1 MQFRKIIPNLEVSYE
16 KPVMSVIGTI
26 NGKAPKGNVLVVN
39 TGSIT
44 TKFAYY
50 RDGETV
56 LDQKLEH
63 SVEELSQFAD
73 VMDQDQMR
81 TDKILGAL
89 REKGIR
95 LEDID
100 IVMARGGLFTP
111 CITGVYNVNADMREV
126 LSSSRDGNHAC
137 NLSALIGDNIAQE
150 INALRDKEGIEPRFG
165 KCVAYVADPPMADEM
180 LPECHV
186 GGIPE
191 FPRKT
196 LFHALN
202 TRAIMRQFLRD
213 TGRKAEDTT
222 AVICHMGGGVTI
234 SLHRAGK
241 VIDTSHGLGGDGP
254 ITPERAGCCPP
265 YPLIDMCFSGKYT
278 KQEIKRK
285 LIGRGGAVAYFGTND
300 MRVIVQRA
308 KEGIPE
314 YVVFM
319 KAFVLNIAKYIVA
332 QAAVVDGKVDVIILT
347 GGVAYSKDITDA
359 ITRKVDWVAPVRVY
373 PGENELQSLAEN
385 GYIILAGETKIHTY
399 DKDRIIE
406 D

>member
-1 MQFRKIIPNLEVSYE
+1 
-16 KPVMSVIGTI
+16 MSAIGNI
-26 NGKAPKGNVLVVN
+26 NGKPPKGLILVVN

-44 TKFAYY
+44 TKFAVYK
-50 RDGETV
+50 DGDVYLEE
-56 LDQKLEH
+56 KLEH
-63 SVEELSQFAD
+63 SVEELSKFAD
-73 VMDQDQMR
+73 VMDQDLMR
-81 TDKILGAL
+81 TEAIMAAL

-100 IVMARGGLFTP
+100 IVMCRGGLFTP

-126 LSSSRDGNHAC
+126 LSTSREGNHAC
-137 NLSALIGDNIAQE
+137 NLSALIGDNIAHE
-150 INALRDKEGIEPRFG
+150 INALREKEGLSAPFG
-165 KCVAYVADPPMADEM
+165 PCVAYVADPPMADEM

-191 FPRKT
+191 FPRRT

-202 TRAIMRQFLRD
+202 TRAIMRRYLRD

-222 AVICHMGGGVTI
+222 AIICHMGGGVTI
-234 SLHRAGK
+234 SLHRGGR

-278 KQEIKRK
+278 KQEIKKK
-285 LIGRGGAVAYFGTND
+285 LIGQGGAVAYFGTND
-300 MRVIVQRA
+300 MRVVVARA
-308 KEGIPE
+308 KEGREE

-319 KAFVLNIAKYIVA
+319 KAFILNIAKYIVA
-332 QAAVVDGKVDVIILT
+332 QGAVVDGKVDVIILT
-347 GGVAYSKDITDA
+347 GGVAYSQDITDA
-359 ITRKVDWVAPVRVY
+359 ITKKVDWLAPVVVY
-373 PGENELQSLAEN
+373 PGENELASLAEN

-399 DKDRIIE
+399 NKDHLIE

>member
-1 MQFRKIIPNLEVSYE
+1 
-16 KPVMSVIGTI
+16 MSVIGTI
-26 NGKAPKGNVLVVN
+26 NGIAPQGIVLVVN

-44 TKFAYY
+44 TKFAVY
-50 RDGETV
+50 RDGEPI

-126 LSSSRDGNHAC
+126 LATSRDGNHAC
-137 NLSALIGDNIAQE
+137 NLSALIGDNIAHE
-150 INALRDKEGIEPRFG
+150 INELREKEGLTPRFG
-165 KCVAYVADPPMADEM
+165 ACVAYVADPPMADEM

-213 TGRKAEDTT
+213 SGRKAEDTT

-234 SLHRAGK
+234 SLHRGGR

-278 KQEIKRK
+278 KEEIKKK
-285 LIGRGGAVAYFGTND
+285 LIGHGGAVAYFGTND
-300 MRVIVQRA
+300 MRVVVQRA

-359 ITRKVDWVAPVRVY
+359 ITRKVEWVAPVKVY
-373 PGENELQSLAEN
+373 PGENELNSLAEN
-385 GYIILAGETKIHTY
+385 GYIILAGATKIHTY
-399 DKDRIIE
+399 DKNRIIE

>member
-1 MQFRKIIPNLEVSYE
+1 MKQITDKTPH
-16 KPVMSVIGTI
+16 GTI
-26 NGKAPKGNVLVVN
+26 LVVN

-44 TKFAYY
+44 TKFAVYK
-50 RDGETV
+50 DGVSILE
-56 LDQKLEH
+56 QKLEH
-63 SVEELSQFAD
+63 SVADLSRFAD
-73 VMDQDQMR
+73 VMDQDEMR
-81 TDKILGAL
+81 TQAIINAL
-89 REKGIR
+89 KEQQIR

-100 IVMARGGLFTP
+100 IVMCRGGLFTP
-111 CITGVYNVNADMREV
+111 CITGVYDVNADMREV
-126 LSSSRDGNHAC
+126 LSTSRDGNHAC
-137 NLSALIGDNIAQE
+137 NLSALIGDNIAHT
-150 INALRDKEGIEPRFG
+150 INDLRDKEGVTPPFG
-165 KCVAYVADPPMADEM
+165 PCVAYVADPPMADEM

-202 TRAIMRQFLRD
+202 TRAIMRRYLRE

-222 AVICHMGGGVTI
+222 AIICHMGGGVTI
-234 SLHRAGK
+234 SLHRGGR

-278 KQEIKRK
+278 KQEIKKK
-285 LIGRGGAVAYFGTND
+285 LIGKGGAVAYFGTND
-300 MRVIVQRA
+300 MRVVVERA
-308 KEGIPE
+308 KAGDPE
-314 YVVFM
+314 YVLFM

-332 QAAVVDGKVDVIILT
+332 QGAVVDGRVDVIILT
-347 GGVAYSKDITDA
+347 GGVAYSTDITDA
-359 ITRKVDWVAPVRVY
+359 ITKKVSWLAPVVVY
-373 PGENELQSLAEN
+373 PGENELESLAEN

-399 DKDRIIE
+399 NKDHIIE

>member
-1 MQFRKIIPNLEVSYE
+1 
-16 KPVMSVIGTI
+16 MSVIGTI
-26 NGKAPKGNVLVVN
+26 NGKAPKGNILVVN

-50 RDGETV
+50 RDGDVV
-56 LDQKLEH
+56 LDRKLEH

-81 TDKILGAL
+81 THEILDAL
-89 REKGIR
+89 KKDNIP

-137 NLSALIGDNIAQE
+137 NLSAIIADNIAGD
-150 INALRDKEGIEPRFG
+150 INALREKEGLTPRFG
-165 KCVAYVADPPMADEM
+165 SCVAYVADPPMADEM

-202 TRAIMRQFLRD
+202 TRAIMRQYLRD
-213 TGRKAEDTT
+213 TGRKAGETT
-222 AVICHMGGGVTI
+222 AIICHMGGGVTI
-234 SLHRAGK
+234 SLHRDGK

-278 KQEIKRK
+278 KQEIKKK
-285 LIGRGGAVAYFGTND
+285 LIGKGGAVAYFGTND
-300 MRVIVQRA
+300 MRVIVQKA
-308 KEGIPE
+308 KDGVPE
-314 YVVFM
+314 YAIFM

-359 ITRKVDWVAPVRVY
+359 IAAKVDWVAPVKVY

-399 DKDRIIE
+399 NKDRIIE

>member
-1 MQFRKIIPNLEVSYE
+1 MTR
-16 KPVMSVIGTI
+16 IGNI
-26 NGKAPKGNVLVVN
+26 NGKAPVGNILVVN

-44 TKFAYY
+44 TKFAFYK
-50 RDGETV
+50 DGEVV
-56 LDQKLEH
+56 LEQKLEH
-63 SVEELSQFAD
+63 SVEELSRFAD
-73 VMDQDQMR
+73 VMDQDGMR
-81 TDKILGAL
+81 TRAITDAL
-89 REKGIR
+89 KQKGIR

-100 IVMARGGLFTP
+100 IVMCRGGLFTP

-126 LSSSRDGNHAC
+126 LSSSREGNHAC
-137 NLSALIGDNIAQE
+137 NLSALIGDNIAKE
-150 INALRDKEGIEPRFG
+150 INELREKEGEKPRFG
-165 KCVAYVADPPMADEM
+165 PCVAYVADPPMADEM

-202 TRAIMRQFLRD
+202 TRAIMRRYLHD

-222 AVICHMGGGVTI
+222 AIICHMGGGVTI
-234 SLHRAGK
+234 STHRGGK

-278 KQEIKRK
+278 KQEVKKK
-285 LIGRGGAVAYFGTND
+285 LIGQGGAVAYFGTND
-300 MRVIVQRA
+300 MRVVVQRA
-308 KEGIPE
+308 KEGNPD

-332 QAAVVDGKVDVIILT
+332 QGALVEGKVDAIILT

-359 ITRKVDWVAPVRVY
+359 ITKKVSWLAPVTVY
-373 PGENELQSLAEN
+373 PGENELESLAEN
-385 GYIILAGETKIHTY
+385 GYIILAGATKIHCY
-399 DKDRIIE
+399 NKDHIIE

>member
-1 MQFRKIIPNLEVSYE
+1 MESTGTTPQR
-16 KPVMSVIGTI
+16 GTI
-26 NGKAPKGNVLVVN
+26 LVVN

-44 TKFAYY
+44 TKFAVYV
-50 RDGETV
+50 DGACV
-56 LDQKLEH
+56 LEQKLEH
-63 SVEELSQFAD
+63 SVAELSRFAD
-73 VMDQDQMR
+73 VMDQDGMR
-81 TDKILGAL
+81 TDAIISAL
-89 REKGIR
+89 KEKGIR

-100 IVMARGGLFTP
+100 IVMCRGGLFTP

-126 LSSSRDGNHAC
+126 LSTSREGNHAC
-137 NLSALIGDNIAQE
+137 NLSALIGDNIANN
-150 INALRDKEGIEPRFG
+150 INELRDKEGLKPRFG
-165 KCVAYVADPPMADEM
+165 PCVAYVADPPMADEM

-202 TRAIMRQFLRD
+202 TRAIMRRYLRD
-213 TGRKAEDTT
+213 SGRRAEDTT

-234 SLHRAGK
+234 STHRGGK

-278 KQEIKRK
+278 KQEIKKK
-285 LIGRGGAVAYFGTND
+285 LIGQGGAVAYFGTND
-300 MRVIVQRA
+300 MREVVARA
-308 KEGIPE
+308 KEGREE

-332 QAAVVDGKVDVIILT
+332 QGALVDGKVDVIILT
-347 GGVAYSKDITDA
+347 GGVAFSKDITDA
-359 ITRKVDWVAPVRVY
+359 ITKKVSWVAPVVVY
-373 PGENELQSLAEN
+373 PGENELASLAEN

-399 DKDRIIE
+399 NKDHIIE

>member
-1 MQFRKIIPNLEVSYE
+1 MARIES
-16 KPVMSVIGTI
+16 I
-26 NGKAPKGNVLVVN
+26 NGKAPVGNILVVN

-50 RDGETV
+50 RDGDILLE
-56 LDQKLEH
+56 QKLEH
-63 SVEELSQFAD
+63 SAEELSQFAD
-73 VMDQDQMR
+73 VMDQDRMR
-81 TDKILGAL
+81 TDAILNAI
-89 REKGIR
+89 RDKGLR

-100 IVMARGGLFTP
+100 IVMCRGGLFTP
-111 CITGVYNVNADMREV
+111 CITGVYDVNADMKEV
-126 LSSSRDGNHAC
+126 LSTSREGNHAC
-137 NLSALIGDNIAQE
+137 NLSALIGDNIAGE
-150 INALRDKEGIEPRFG
+150 INEIREKEGLQPRFG

-191 FPRKT
+191 FPRRT

-202 TRAIMRQFLRD
+202 TRAIMRRYLRD

-234 SLHRAGK
+234 SLHRGGK

-265 YPLIDMCFSGKYT
+265 FALIDMCFSGKYT
-278 KQEIKRK
+278 KQEIKKK
-285 LIGRGGAVAYFGTND
+285 LIGKGGAVAYFGTND
-300 MRVIVQRA
+300 MRLVEEKAQ
-308 KEGIPE
+308 EGVPE
-314 YVVFM
+314 YELFM

-332 QAAVVDGKVDVIILT
+332 QGAVVDGKVDAIILT
-347 GGVAYSKDITDA
+347 GGIAYSKPITEA
-359 ITRKVDWVAPVRVY
+359 IARKVSWLAPVKVY
-373 PGENELQSLAEN
+373 PGENELDSLAEN
-385 GYIILAGETKIHTY
+385 GYIILSGATKIHTY
-399 DKDRIIE
+399 NKDHIIE

>member
-1 MQFRKIIPNLEVSYE
+1 MARIES
-16 KPVMSVIGTI
+16 I
-26 NGKAPKGNVLVVN
+26 NGKAPRGNILVVN

-50 RDGETV
+50 QDGEI
-56 LDQKLEH
+56 LIDQKLEH
-63 SVEELSQFAD
+63 SVQELSRFAD
-73 VMDQDQMR
+73 VMDQDRMR
-81 TDKILGAL
+81 TDAILSAL
-89 REKGIR
+89 REKGVR

-100 IVMARGGLFTP
+100 IVMCRGGLFTP

-126 LSSSRDGNHAC
+126 LSESREGNHAC
-137 NLSALIGDNIAQE
+137 NLSALIGDNIAAE
-150 INALRDKEGIEPRFG
+150 INALREKEGIQPRFG
-165 KCVAYVADPPMADEM
+165 KCIAYVADPPMADEM

-191 FPRKT
+191 FPRRT

-202 TRAIMRQFLRD
+202 TRAIMRRYLRD

-222 AVICHMGGGVTI
+222 AIICHMGGGVTI
-234 SLHRAGK
+234 STHRDGK

-278 KQEIKRK
+278 KQEIKKK
-285 LIGRGGAVAYFGTND
+285 LIGQGGAVAYFGTND
-300 MRVIVQRA
+300 MRVVVERA
-308 KEGIPE
+308 KQGIPE

-332 QAAVVDGKVDVIILT
+332 QGALVDGKVDVIILT
-347 GGVAYSKDITDA
+347 GGVAYSQDITDA
-359 ITRKVDWVAPVRVY
+359 ITRKVSWLAPVRVY
-373 PGENELQSLAEN
+373 PGENELESLAEN
-385 GYIILAGETKIHTY
+385 GYIILAGDTKIHTY
-399 DKDRIIE
+399 NKDRIIE

>member
-1 MQFRKIIPNLEVSYE
+1 
-16 KPVMSVIGTI
+16 MSVIGTI
-26 NGKAPKGNVLVVN
+26 NGKAPQGIVLVVN

-44 TKFAYY
+44 TKFAVY
-50 RDGETV
+50 RDGEPI

-126 LSSSRDGNHAC
+126 LATSRDGNHAC
-137 NLSALIGDNIAQE
+137 NLSALIGDNIAHE
-150 INALRDKEGIEPRFG
+150 INELREKEGLTPRFG
-165 KCVAYVADPPMADEM
+165 ACVAYVADPPMADEM

-234 SLHRAGK
+234 SLHRGGR

-278 KQEIKRK
+278 KEEIKKK
-285 LIGRGGAVAYFGTND
+285 LIGHGGAVAYFGTND
-300 MRVIVQRA
+300 MRVVVQRA

-332 QAAVVDGKVDVIILT
+332 
-347 GGVAYSKDITDA
+347 
-359 ITRKVDWVAPVRVY
+359 PVKVY
-373 PGENELQSLAEN
+373 PGENELNSLAEN
-385 GYIILAGETKIHTY
+385 GYIILAGATKIHTY
-399 DKDRIIE
+399 DKNRIIE

>member
-1 MQFRKIIPNLEVSYE
+1 MTASDKKVQR
-16 KPVMSVIGTI
+16 GTI
-26 NGKAPKGNVLVVN
+26 LVVN

-44 TKFAYY
+44 TKFAVYK
-50 RDGETV
+50 DGECI
-56 LDQKLEH
+56 LEQKLEH
-63 SVEELSQFAD
+63 SVAELAHFAD

-81 TDKILGAL
+81 TDAIISALGQQ
-89 REKGIR
+89 GIH

-100 IVMARGGLFTP
+100 IVMCRGGLFTP

-126 LSSSRDGNHAC
+126 LSTSREGNHAC
-137 NLSALIGDNIAQE
+137 NLSALIGDNIAHN
-150 INALRDKEGIEPRFG
+150 INKLRDKEGMKPPFG
-165 KCVAYVADPPMADEM
+165 PCIAYVADPPMADEM

-191 FPRKT
+191 FPRRT

-202 TRAIMRQFLRD
+202 TRAIMRRYLRD

-222 AVICHMGGGVTI
+222 AIICHMGGGVTI
-234 SLHRAGK
+234 STHRGGR
-241 VIDTSHGLGGDGP
+241 VIDTSRGLGGAGP

-278 KQEIKRK
+278 KEEIRKK

-300 MRVIVQRA
+300 MREVVKRA
-308 KEGIPE
+308 KEGREE

-332 QAAVVDGKVDVIILT
+332 QGAVVDGKVDVIILT
-347 GGVAYSKDITDA
+347 GGVAYSTDITDA
-359 ITRKVDWVAPVRVY
+359 ITKKVDWLAPVVVY
-373 PGENELQSLAEN
+373 PGENELASLAEN
-385 GYIILAGETKIHTY
+385 GYMILAKETKIHTY
-399 DKDRIIE
+399 NKDHLVE

>member
-1 MQFRKIIPNLEVSYE
+1 
-16 KPVMSVIGTI
+16 MSAIGNI
-26 NGKAPKGNVLVVN
+26 NGKPPKGLILVVN

-44 TKFAYY
+44 TKFAVYK
-50 RDGETV
+50 DGDVFLEE
-56 LDQKLEH
+56 KLEH
-63 SVEELSQFAD
+63 SVAELSKFAD
-73 VMDQDQMR
+73 VMDQDRMR
-81 TDKILGAL
+81 TDAITGAL

-100 IVMARGGLFTP
+100 IVMCRGGLFTP

-126 LSSSRDGNHAC
+126 LSTSREGNHAC
-137 NLSALIGDNIAQE
+137 NLSALIGDNIARE
-150 INALRDKEGIEPRFG
+150 INALRAAEGVSAPFG
-165 KCVAYVADPPMADEM
+165 PCVAYVADPPMADEM

-191 FPRKT
+191 FPRRT

-202 TRAIMRQFLRD
+202 TRAIMRRYLRD

-222 AVICHMGGGVTI
+222 AIICHMGGGVTI
-234 SLHRAGK
+234 SLHRGGR

-278 KQEIKRK
+278 KEEIKKK

-300 MRVIVQRA
+300 MREVVARA
-308 KEGIPE
+308 KEGRE
-314 YVVFM
+314 DYVVFM
-319 KAFVLNIAKYIVA
+319 KAFILNIAKYIVA
-332 QAAVVDGKVDVIILT
+332 QGAVVDGKVDVIILT
-347 GGVAYSKDITDA
+347 GGVAYSRDITDA
-359 ITRKVDWVAPVRVY
+359 IARKVDWVAPVVVY
-373 PGENELQSLAEN
+373 PGENELASLAEN
-385 GYIILAGETKIHTY
+385 GYIILAGATKIHTY
-399 DKDRIIE
+399 NKDHLIE

>member
-1 MQFRKIIPNLEVSYE
+1 
-16 KPVMSVIGTI
+16 MSVIGTI
-26 NGKAPKGNVLVVN
+26 NGKAPQGIVLVVN

-44 TKFAYY
+44 TKFAVY
-50 RDGETV
+50 RDGEPI

-126 LSSSRDGNHAC
+126 LATSRDGNHAC
-137 NLSALIGDNIAQE
+137 NLSALIGDNIAHE
-150 INALRDKEGIEPRFG
+150 INELREKEGLTPRFG
-165 KCVAYVADPPMADEM
+165 ACVAYVADPPMADEM

-213 TGRKAEDTT
+213 SGRKAEDTT

-234 SLHRAGK
+234 SLHRGGR

-278 KQEIKRK
+278 KEEIKKK
-285 LIGRGGAVAYFGTND
+285 LIGHGGAVAYFGTND
-300 MRVIVQRA
+300 MRVVVQRA

-359 ITRKVDWVAPVRVY
+359 ITRKVEWVAPVKVY
-373 PGENELQSLAEN
+373 PGENELNSLAEN
-385 GYIILAGETKIHTY
+385 GYIILAGATKIHTY
-399 DKDRIIE
+399 DKNRIIE

>member
-1 MQFRKIIPNLEVSYE
+1 
-16 KPVMSVIGTI
+16 MSAIATI
-26 NGKAPKGNVLVVN
+26 NGKAPKGNILVVN

-50 RDGETV
+50 SDGEIV
-56 LDQKLEH
+56 LEQKLEH
-63 SVEELSQFAD
+63 SVEELSRFAD
-73 VMDQDQMR
+73 VMDQDKMR
-81 TDKILGAL
+81 TAEILGAL
-89 REKGIR
+89 KEKGIR

-126 LSSSRDGNHAC
+126 LSTSRDGNHAC
-137 NLSALIGDNIAQE
+137 NLSAIIGDDIANE
-150 INALRDKEGIEPRFG
+150 INAIREKKGITPRFG
-165 KCVAYVADPPMADEM
+165 PCVAYVADPPMADEM

-202 TRAIMRQFLRD
+202 TRAIMRQYLRD

-234 SLHRAGK
+234 SLHRGGR

-265 YPLIDMCFSGKYT
+265 YPLIDMCFSGQYS
-278 KQEIKRK
+278 KQEIKKK
-285 LIGRGGAVAYFGTND
+285 LIGKGGAVAYFGTND

-308 KEGIPE
+308 KEGLPD

-359 ITRKVDWVAPVRVY
+359 ITRKVEWVAPVRVY
-373 PGENELQSLAEN
+373 PGENELNSLAEN
-385 GYIILAGETKIHTY
+385 GYIILAGDTKIHTY
-399 DKDRIIE
+399 NKDRIIE

>member
-1 MQFRKIIPNLEVSYE
+1 MITSDK
-16 KPVMSVIGTI
+16 KPQRGTI
-26 NGKAPKGNVLVVN
+26 LVVN

-44 TKFAYY
+44 TKFAVWK
-50 RDGETV
+50 DGECI
-56 LDQKLEH
+56 LEQKLEH
-63 SVEELSQFAD
+63 TVAELAHFAD

-81 TDKILGAL
+81 TDAIISALGQQ
-89 REKGIR
+89 GIH

-100 IVMARGGLFTP
+100 IVMCRGGLFTP

-126 LSSSRDGNHAC
+126 LSTSREGNHAC
-137 NLSALIGDNIAQE
+137 NLSALIGDNIAHN
-150 INALRDKEGIEPRFG
+150 INDLREKEGRKPAFG
-165 KCVAYVADPPMADEM
+165 PCVAYVADPPMADEM

-191 FPRKT
+191 FPRRT

-202 TRAIMRQFLRD
+202 TRAIMRRYLRES
-213 TGRKAEDTT
+213 GRKAEDTT
-222 AVICHMGGGVTI
+222 AIICHMGGGVTI
-234 SLHRAGK
+234 STHRGGR

-278 KQEIKRK
+278 KEEIKKK

-300 MRVIVQRA
+300 MREVVKHA
-308 KEGIPE
+308 KEGKEE

-332 QAAVVDGKVDVIILT
+332 QGALVEGKVDVIILT
-347 GGVAYSKDITDA
+347 GGVAFSTDITDA
-359 ITRKVDWVAPVRVY
+359 ITKKVSWLAPVVVY
-373 PGENELQSLAEN
+373 PGENELASLAEN

-399 DKDRIIE
+399 NKDHLIE

>member
-1 MQFRKIIPNLEVSYE
+1 MARIES
-16 KPVMSVIGTI
+16 I
-26 NGKAPKGNVLVVN
+26 NGKAPKGNILVVN

-50 RDGETV
+50 QDGEI
-56 LDQKLEH
+56 LIDQKLEH

-73 VMDQDQMR
+73 VMDQDRMR
-81 TDKILGAL
+81 TDAILGAL
-89 REKGIR
+89 REKGVR

-100 IVMARGGLFTP
+100 IVMCRGGLFTP

-126 LSSSRDGNHAC
+126 LSSSREGNHAC
-137 NLSALIGDNIAQE
+137 NLSALIGDNIAE
-150 INALRDKEGIEPRFG
+150 ELNALRDKEGLKPRFG
-165 KCVAYVADPPMADEM
+165 KCIAYVADPPMADEM

-191 FPRKT
+191 FPRRT

-202 TRAIMRQFLRD
+202 TRAIMRRYLRD
-213 TGRKAEDTT
+213 TGRKAEETT
-222 AVICHMGGGVTI
+222 AIICHMGGGVTI
-234 SLHRAGK
+234 STHRGGK

-254 ITPERAGCCPP
+254 ITPEHAGCCPP

-278 KQEIKRK
+278 KEEIKKK
-285 LIGRGGAVAYFGTND
+285 LIGKGGAVAYFGTDD
-300 MRVIVQRA
+300 MRVVVDRA
-308 KEGIPE
+308 KQGIPE

-332 QAAVVDGKVDVIILT
+332 QGALVDGKVDVIILT

-359 ITRKVDWVAPVRVY
+359 ITRKVSWLAPVRVY
-373 PGENELQSLAEN
+373 PGENELESLAEN
-385 GYIILAGETKIHTY
+385 GYIILAGDTKIHTY
-399 DKDRIIE
+399 NKDHIIE

>member
-1 MQFRKIIPNLEVSYE
+1 METLTTVTGNTIPEPMKIVEN
-16 KPVMSVIGTI
+16 I
-26 NGKAPKGNVLVVN
+26 NGKAPVGNVLVVN

-44 TKFAYY
+44 TKFGYY
-50 RDGETV
+50 VDGEVV
-56 LDQKLEH
+56 LDRKLEH
-63 SVEELSQFAD
+63 SVEELSQFKN
-73 VMDQDQMR
+73 VMEQDKMR
-81 TDKILGAL
+81 TKAILDAL
-89 REKGIR
+89 KDLGVK

-100 IVMARGGLFTP
+100 IVMCRGGLFTP
-111 CITGVYNVNADMREV
+111 CITGVYNVNEDMREV

-137 NLSALIGDNIAQE
+137 NLSALIGDDIANE
-150 INALRDKEGIEPRFG
+150 INAKREKEGLKARFG

-191 FPRKT
+191 FRRAT

-202 TRAIMRQFLRD
+202 TRAIMRRYLRD

-222 AVICHMGGGVTI
+222 AIICHMGGGVTI
-234 SLHRAGK
+234 SLHRGGK

-278 KQEIKRK
+278 KEEIKKK
-285 LIGRGGAVAYFGTND
+285 LIGHGGAVAYFGTND
-300 MRVIVQRA
+300 MRIVEQRA
-308 KEGIPE
+308 QEGRPE

-332 QAAVVDGKVDVIILT
+332 QGAVVDGKVDIIILT
-347 GGVAYSKDITDA
+347 GGVAYSKTITDA
-359 ITRKVDWVAPVRVY
+359 IAKKVSWVAPVKVY
-373 PGENELQSLAEN
+373 PGENELGSLAEN
-385 GYIILAGETKIHTY
+385 GYIILAGATKIHTY
-399 DKDRIIE
+399 NKDRIIE

>member
-1 MQFRKIIPNLEVSYE
+1 MTASDKKGQR
-16 KPVMSVIGTI
+16 GTI
-26 NGKAPKGNVLVVN
+26 LVVN

-44 TKFAYY
+44 TKFAVYK
-50 RDGETV
+50 DGECI
-56 LDQKLEH
+56 LEQKLEH
-63 SVEELSQFAD
+63 SVAELAHFAD

-81 TDKILGAL
+81 TDAIISALGQQ
-89 REKGIR
+89 GIH

-100 IVMARGGLFTP
+100 IVMCRGGLFTP

-126 LSSSRDGNHAC
+126 LSTSREGNHAC
-137 NLSALIGDNIAQE
+137 NLSALIGDNIARN
-150 INALRDKEGIEPRFG
+150 INKLRDKEGLKPAFG
-165 KCVAYVADPPMADEM
+165 PCVAYVADPPMADEM

-191 FPRKT
+191 FPRRT

-202 TRAIMRQFLRD
+202 TRAIMRRYLRES
-213 TGRKAEDTT
+213 GRKAEDTT
-222 AVICHMGGGVTI
+222 AIICHMGGGVTI
-234 SLHRAGK
+234 STHRGGR

-278 KQEIKRK
+278 KEEIKKK

-300 MRVIVQRA
+300 MREVVKHA
-308 KEGIPE
+308 KEGKEE

-332 QAAVVDGKVDVIILT
+332 QGALVEGKVDVIILT
-347 GGVAYSKDITDA
+347 GGVAFSTDITDA
-359 ITRKVDWVAPVRVY
+359 ISKKVSWLAPVVVY
-373 PGENELQSLAEN
+373 PGENELASLAEN

-399 DKDRIIE
+399 NKDHLIE

>member
-1 MQFRKIIPNLEVSYE
+1 MTKIGN
-16 KPVMSVIGTI
+16 I
-26 NGKAPKGNVLVVN
+26 NGKAPKGNILVVN

-50 RDGETV
+50 CDGEII
-56 LDQKLEH
+56 LEEKLEH
-63 SVEELSQFAD
+63 SVEALSKFAD
-73 VMDQDQMR
+73 VMDQDGMR
-81 TDKILGAL
+81 TAAILDAL
-89 REKGIR
+89 RAKGIR

-100 IVMARGGLFTP
+100 IVMCRGGLFTP

-126 LSSSRDGNHAC
+126 LSESREGNHAC
-137 NLSALIGDNIAQE
+137 NLSALIGDNIADE
-150 INALRDKEGIEPRFG
+150 INALREKEGIKPRFG

-191 FPRKT
+191 FPRRT

-202 TRAIMRQFLRD
+202 TRAIMRRFLRD

-234 SLHRAGK
+234 SLHRGGR

-265 YPLIDMCFSGKYT
+265 YPLIDMCFSGEYT
-278 KQEIKRK
+278 KEQIKKK

-300 MRVIVQRA
+300 MRVVVQRA
-308 KEGIPE
+308 KDGDPE

-332 QAAVVDGKVDVIILT
+332 QAAVVDGKLDAIILT

-359 ITRKVDWVAPVRVY
+359 IKKKVSWVAPVYVY
-373 PGENELQSLAEN
+373 PGENELESLAEN

-399 DKDRIIE
+399 NKDHLIE

>member
-1 MQFRKIIPNLEVSYE
+1 MARIES
-16 KPVMSVIGTI
+16 I
-26 NGKAPKGNVLVVN
+26 NGKAPVGNILVVN

-50 RDGETV
+50 RDGDILLE
-56 LDQKLEH
+56 QKLEH
-63 SVEELSQFAD
+63 SAEELSQFAD
-73 VMDQDQMR
+73 VMDQDRMR
-81 TDKILGAL
+81 TDAILNAL
-89 REKGIR
+89 RDKGLR

-100 IVMARGGLFTP
+100 IVMCRGGLFTP
-111 CITGVYNVNADMREV
+111 CITGVYDVNADMKEV
-126 LSSSRDGNHAC
+126 LSSSREGNHAC
-137 NLSALIGDNIAQE
+137 NLSALIGDNIAGE
-150 INALRDKEGIEPRFG
+150 INEIREKEGLQPRFG

-191 FPRKT
+191 FPRRT

-202 TRAIMRQFLRD
+202 TRAIMRRYLRD

-234 SLHRAGK
+234 SLHRGGK

-265 YPLIDMCFSGKYT
+265 FALIDMCFSGKYT
-278 KQEIKRK
+278 KQEIKKK
-285 LIGRGGAVAYFGTND
+285 LIGKGGAVAYFGTND
-300 MRVIVQRA
+300 MRLVEEKAQ
-308 KEGIPE
+308 EGVPE
-314 YVVFM
+314 YELFM

-332 QAAVVDGKVDVIILT
+332 QGAVVDGKVDAIILT
-347 GGVAYSKDITDA
+347 GGIAYSKPITEA
-359 ITRKVDWVAPVRVY
+359 IARKVSWLAPVKVY
-373 PGENELQSLAEN
+373 PGENELDSLAEN
-385 GYIILAGETKIHTY
+385 GYIILSGATKIHTY
-399 DKDRIIE
+399 NKDHIIE

>member
-1 MQFRKIIPNLEVSYE
+1 MKQITDKTPH
-16 KPVMSVIGTI
+16 GTI
-26 NGKAPKGNVLVVN
+26 LVVN

-44 TKFAYY
+44 TKFAVYK
-50 RDGETV
+50 DGVSILE
-56 LDQKLEH
+56 QKLEH
-63 SVEELSQFAD
+63 SVADLSRFAD
-73 VMDQDQMR
+73 VMDQDEMR
-81 TDKILGAL
+81 TQAIINAL
-89 REKGIR
+89 KEQQIR

-100 IVMARGGLFTP
+100 IVMCRGGLFTP
-111 CITGVYNVNADMREV
+111 CITGVYDVNADMREV
-126 LSSSRDGNHAC
+126 LSTSRDGNHAC
-137 NLSALIGDNIAQE
+137 NLSALIGDNIAHT
-150 INALRDKEGIEPRFG
+150 INDLRDKEGVTPPFG
-165 KCVAYVADPPMADEM
+165 PCVAYVADPPMADEM

-202 TRAIMRQFLRD
+202 TRAIMRRYLRE

-222 AVICHMGGGVTI
+222 AIICHMGGGVTI
-234 SLHRAGK
+234 SLHRGGR

-278 KQEIKRK
+278 KQEIKKK
-285 LIGRGGAVAYFGTND
+285 LIGKGGAVAYFGTND
-300 MRVIVQRA
+300 MRVVVEHA
-308 KEGIPE
+308 KAGDPD
-314 YVVFM
+314 YVLFM

-332 QAAVVDGKVDVIILT
+332 QGAVVDGQVDVIILT
-347 GGVAYSKDITDA
+347 GGVAYSTDITDA
-359 ITRKVDWVAPVRVY
+359 ITKKVSWLAPVVVY
-373 PGENELQSLAEN
+373 PGENELESLAEN

-399 DKDRIIE
+399 NKDHIIE